1 MKLFYLIVLT
11 AGLYTAPAY
20 CQSKASTTDV
30 YFFSKASVTVCN
42 YSTKEVVSTHVFN
55 DVAAL
60 EGLGELPYPIHPVFL
75 SALIK
80 DNVLIACKLWNNNK
94 DCSVQED
101 GRLLVPVRIFN
112 NELNQS
118 EPAGNDLLDN
128 DIFSRP
134 FQLSP
139 IYTLVIDGNKAT
151 FTFPAIYAHGRYDFT
166 LEGKFVIELI
176 KNEPQ

>member
-1 MKLFYLIVLT
+1 MKLFYLIVLV

-20 CQSKASTTDV
+20 CQSKASTSDV
-30 YFFSKASVTVCN
+30 YYFSKASVTVCN

-60 EGLGELPYPIHPVFL
+60 EELKELPYPVQPVFL
-75 SALIK
+75 SARIMN
-80 DNVLIACKLWNNNK
+80 NVLILCKLWNNDK
-94 DCSVQED
+94 DYSVQEN
-101 GRLLVPVRIFN
+101 GHLIVPPGISDD
-112 NELNQS
+112 ELATS
-118 EPAGNDLLDN
+118 YFSGGNFIDH

-139 IYTLVIDGNKAT
+139 LYTLEINGNKAT
-151 FTFPAIYAHGRYDFT
+151 FTFPTIYANGLYDFT

-176 KNEPQ
+176 KDEPQ